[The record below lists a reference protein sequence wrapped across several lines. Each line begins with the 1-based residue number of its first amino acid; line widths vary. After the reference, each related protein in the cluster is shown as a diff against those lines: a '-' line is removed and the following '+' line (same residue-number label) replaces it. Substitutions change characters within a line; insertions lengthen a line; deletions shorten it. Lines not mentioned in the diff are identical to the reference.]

1 VVQLTVRGYISHYK
15 IRRFYPN
22 PPSLTWLIVVYN
34 QMSSIV
40 DIFIA
45 TKINHKDKICSFK
58 TSCVAAQHIICKHSE
73 HGQINTRRQPII
85 CMAIKHGEYNEWLQL
100 LNMASTMNDW
110 SYKTWRVQW
119 MMLAMKNGDYNEWL

>member
-1 VVQLTVRGYISHYK
+1 M
-15 IRRFYPN
+15 FYN
-22 PPSLTWLIVVYN
+22 YNHSLYSPCLITTIIHCNRVYN

-45 TKINHKDKICSFK
+45 TKTNHKDKICSFK

-85 CMAIKHGEYNEWLQL
+85 CIATYFIFMICFRRYEYVYNTAHLIVNNYQSSEGR
-100 LNMASTMNDW
+100 
-110 SYKTWRVQW
+110 RVRIEPTDFI
-119 MMLAMKNGDYNEWL
+119 M